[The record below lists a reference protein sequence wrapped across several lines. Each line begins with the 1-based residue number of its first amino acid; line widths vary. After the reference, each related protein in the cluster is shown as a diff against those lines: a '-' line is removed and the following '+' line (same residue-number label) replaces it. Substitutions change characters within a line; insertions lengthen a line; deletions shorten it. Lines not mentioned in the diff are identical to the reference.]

1 MYSYKANTT
10 CTGAVM
16 TSLRGNGRSR
26 LEHRAPDSSSTQAS
40 GTVQNCCNPIVIDV
54 PSFTECIPTNI
65 TWTGGTAPYSV
76 FINVRDSSQN
86 LRQFVNINTPHF
98 VWSPDVPAQTL
109 VSLQVID
116 TRNVLTLIEDPI
128 LIEQKPLGASC
139 VASTLSSSVPVPTTT
154 QSPSTGMSRNPIS
167 SGVIAAIV
175 LGAVILLGL
184 LATLR
189 WWFFRVRARRRR
201 KENGHGGYLA
211 PL

>member
-1 MYSYKANTT
+1 
-10 CTGAVM
+10 M
-16 TSLRGNGRSR
+16 TSPRGLRLG
-26 LEHRAPDSSSTQAS
+26 HRAPDASSIPAS
-40 GTVQNCCNPIVIDV
+40 GTVGNCCNPIVIDV
-54 PSFTECIPTNI
+54 PSFTECIPANI

-86 LRQFVNINTPHF
+86 LRQFVNIDTPHF
-98 VWSPDVPAQTL
+98 VWSPDVPAETL

-128 LIEQKPLGASC
+128 LVEQRPIGASC
-139 VASTLSSSVPVPTTT
+139 VASTLSSSVPVSTTT
-154 QSPSTGMSRNPIS
+154 QSSLTGMSRNPIS

-189 WWFFRVRARRRR
+189 WWFSRVRARRR
-201 KENGHGGYLA
+201 KDNGNGGYLA